1 MTLVKMGFAAE
12 RRTAETFPET
22 ATPMPTVA
30 MIPTVQVWYLGFI
43 LYFNF
48 YHPGEGDQFVFDTDT
63 VLGQQMEKTLEWLD
77 NADVETTVTC
87 CSENGPQQ
95 KTCGGGG
102 PSCKTICGEGKPLLI
117 WPFSLNHNFSFSVT
131 RFHLAF
137 DEFDKTQCSAD
148 LFYRNTDIWKL
159 NDVCPKP
166 KTWVPYEP
174 PYSKYQSLPTYVR
187 GKRQTEGNQAECDS
201 TMTTDTG
208 CSTFGASLDVQT
220 CKSSNLYSPEK
231 IVEGRNPTC
240 CLQPNF
246 RDNSIAQGGG
256 GDEGTANFRA
266 TKKECCDQYRAQTG
280 GVDALD
286 TLRCNYS
293 T

>member
-1 MTLVKMGFAAE
+1 MCLTQTLCLVSKWKKLLNGLTTLTLRQQSHAAAKMDLSRRHAEAEVPAVKLFAAK
-12 RRTAETFPET
+12 
-22 ATPMPTVA
+22 V
-30 MIPTVQVWYLGFI
+30 
-43 LYFNF
+43 N
-48 YHPGEGDQFVFDTDT
+48 
-63 VLGQQMEKTLEWLD
+63 
-77 NADVETTVTC
+77 
-87 CSENGPQQ
+87 
-95 KTCGGGG
+95 
-102 PSCKTICGEGKPLLI
+102 LLI

-201 TMTTDTG
+201 TRTTETG
-208 CSTFGASLDVQT
+208 CSSFGASLDVQT

-280 GVDALD
+280 GVDALN

-293 T
+293 S